1 MSAAQIKLLFP
12 ATASSALLWRL
23 IQQPKQIKR

>member
-12 ATASSALLWRL
+12 ATTSSALAWRL
-23 IQQPKQIKR
+23 IQVKPVKR